1 MPRSA
6 VNQLAGE
13 WGQARMK
20 KRARKP
26 GSKIDPHKH
35 HTVVDGS
42 HRERSKGARRVGDA
56 DPRDKLELTLSL
68 RGPKLPP
75 ADELAEGPLSRA
87 EFRKKYCASA
97 RDAHRVATVL
107 KRYGLKIE
115 STTLETRSMRVSG
128 TVAAVEAAFHAR
140 LGIYESKRQGRYRDR
155 EDDYKVPPGIAG
167 MIPAILGLGTR
178 RVGKKRLASGKREVP
193 LRPFGPADFE
203 RHYHFPHGDAAG
215 QKIAIA
221 EFASVYFADDVT
233 AYCRKYRR
241 RVPKVTLVPIH
252 VRVKNRKQVA
262 KLPRA
267 DRNGAI
273 DDAKEVMMDTEII
286 AGLCPKASISVYF
299 AHDTQKGWVDMLDR
313 VINDRPVV
321 FSMSWGATED
331 GREWAPAAIDAINE
345 RLHVAAA
352 LGITICVSAGDDGTS
367 DQQRDRKAH
376 CAFPASSP
384 FVLAVG
390 GTQMEHVEGQ
400 LIERVWH
407 KKPGRRTPNR
417 KRRSGATGGGVSV
430 RFDRPKWQDVN
441 VKSLNRGS
449 KDGRVV
455 PDVTAL
461 SGPPWYAMVLNG
473 KWTTGGGTSA
483 SAPLWA
489 ALIARI
495 DALLPKH
502 KRQRFLAPHFYKLS
516 AFGEPIGTHVCRDV
530 TIGHNA
536 SIPHPGTGY
545 TAGPGFDA
553 ASGWGTPNGT
563 SLLLAL

>member
-1 MPRSA
+1 
-6 VNQLAGE
+6 
-13 WGQARMK
+13 MK
-20 KRARKP
+20 RKSARKA
-26 GSKIDPHKH
+26 GGKAGNDPYKH
-35 HTVVDGS
+35 HSVVEGS
-42 HRERSKGARRVGDA
+42 HRKRSKGARRVGDA
-56 DPRDKLELTLSL
+56 NPREKLELTLSL

-75 ADELAEGPLSRA
+75 ADELAEGPLTHT

-97 RDAHRVATVL
+97 RDTQKVAKVL
-107 KRYGLKIE
+107 KGFGLKIE

-128 TVAAVEAAFHAR
+128 TVSDVEAAFHAR
-140 LGIYESKRQGRYRDR
+140 LGVYESKRQGRYRDR
-155 EDDYKVPPGIAG
+155 EGDYRVPRGLRGI
-167 MIPAILGLGTR
+167 ITAILGLGQR
-178 RVGKKRLASGKREVP
+178 RVGKKRLAAGRREVA
-193 LRPFGPADFE
+193 LKPFGPADFE

-221 EFASVYFADDVT
+221 EFVDEWFPDDVV
-233 AYCRKYRR
+233 AYCRFYKRP
-241 RVPKVTLVPIH
+241 VPKIAAVPIH
-252 VRVKNRKQVA
+252 MRLRNRKQIA
-262 KLPRA
+262 KLRG
-267 DRNGAI
+267 GARSDAI
-273 DDAKEVMMDTEII
+273 SDAKEVMMDTEVI
-286 AGLCPKASISVYF
+286 AGLCPKAAISVYF

-313 VINDRPVV
+313 VIKDRPVV

-331 GREWAPAAIDAINE
+331 GRDWAPAAVCAINE

-352 LGITICVSAGDDGTS
+352 LGITICVSAGDDGSS
-367 DQQRDRKAH
+367 DEQDDHHAH

-417 KRRSGATGGGVSV
+417 KRRSGATGGGVSM
-430 RFDRPKWQDVN
+430 RFPRPAWQDVR
-441 VKSLNRGS
+441 VKSLNKGS
-449 KDGRVV
+449 IDGRVV

-461 SGPPWYAMVLNG
+461 SGPPWYAMVLDG

-495 DALLPKH
+495 NALLPKH
-502 KRQRFLAPHFYKLS
+502 KRHRFLTPQLYKIS
-516 AFGEPIGTHVCRDV
+516 AFGEPLGKHVCHDI

-545 TAGPGFDA
+545 AAGPGFDA
-553 ASGWGTPNGT
+553 ASGWGTPIGT

>member
-1 MPRSA
+1 MKRSKTKKASKRSGDDPYKLHA
-6 VNQLAGE
+6 VV
-13 WGQARMK
+13 K
-20 KRARKP
+20 
-26 GSKIDPHKH
+26 
-35 HTVVDGS
+35 GS
-42 HRERSKGARRVGDA
+42 HRKRSTGARRVGDV
-56 DPRDKLELTLSL
+56 DPGEKLELTPSL
-68 RGPKLPP
+68 RGPDLPS
-75 ADELAEGPLSRA
+75 ADALADGPLTSA
-87 EFRKKYCASA
+87 QFRKQYCAS
-97 RDAHRVATVL
+97 RSDADKVAKVL

-115 STTLETRSMRVSG
+115 STMLETRSMRVSG

-155 EDDYKVPPGIAG
+155 EDDYKVPPGING
-167 MIPAILGLGTR
+167 LLTAILGLGQR
-178 RVGKKRLASGKREVP
+178 RVVKKRLAAGKDEVV
-193 LRPFGPADFE
+193 LKAYGPADFE

-233 AYCRKYRR
+233 AYCRNYKR
-241 RVPKVTLVPIH
+241 RVPKVALVPIH
-252 VRVKNRKQVA
+252 VRLRDRKQVA

-267 DRNGAI
+267 DRDGAL

-286 AGLCPKASISVYF
+286 AGLCPKAAISVYF

-313 VINDRPVV
+313 VIRDRPVV

-331 GREWAPAAIDAINE
+331 GRDWAPAAIEAIND

-352 LGITICVSAGDDGTS
+352 LGITICASAGDDGS
-367 DQQRDRKAH
+367 RDEQDDGRAH
-376 CAFPASSP
+376 CTFPAASP

-390 GTQMEHVEGQ
+390 GTQMEHHEGQ

-430 RFDRPKWQDVN
+430 HFPRPKWQDVK

-449 KDGRVV
+449 IDGRVV

-489 ALIARI
+489 ALLARI
-495 DALLPKH
+495 NALLPKE
-502 KRQRFLAPHFYKLS
+502 KRQRFLTPHLYKAS
-516 AFGEPIGTHVCRDV
+516 ALGGPIGKHVCHDI

-545 TAGPGFDA
+545 AAGLGFDA
-553 ASGWGTPNGT
+553 ASGWGAPIGT

>member
-1 MPRSA
+1 MKPR
-6 VNQLAGE
+6 QI
-13 WGQARMK
+13 K
-20 KRARKP
+20 KP
-26 GSKIDPHKH
+26 GKRPGEDPYKH
-35 HTVVDGS
+35 HTVVEGS
-42 HRERSKGARRVGDA
+42 HRRRSKGARRVGDA
-56 DPRDKLELTLSL
+56 DPRESLELTLSL
-68 RGPKLPP
+68 RGPKLPS
-75 ADELAEGPLSRA
+75 ADDLALAPLTPA
-87 EFRKKYCASA
+87 EFKKRYCASP
-97 RDAHRVATVL
+97 RDAGKVAKAL
-107 KRYGLKIE
+107 KGFGLKIE

-155 EDDYKVPPGIAG
+155 EDDYRVPRGLRGI
-167 MIPAILGLGTR
+167 ITAILGLGQR
-178 RVGKKRLASGKREVP
+178 RVVKKRLAADKAEVA

-221 EFASVYFADDVT
+221 EFASVYFANDVT
-233 AYCRKYRR
+233 AYCRQYQRR
-241 RVPKVTLVPIH
+241 APKVALVPIH
-252 VRVKNRKQVA
+252 VRVRNRKQVA
-262 KLPRA
+262 KLPRGER
-267 DRNGAI
+267 DGAL

-286 AGLCPKASISVYF
+286 AGLCPKAAISVYF
-299 AHDTQKGWVDMLDR
+299 ARDTQKGWVDMLDR
-313 VINDRPVV
+313 VIMDRPVV

-331 GREWAPAAIDAINE
+331 GRNWAPAAVDAINE

-352 LGITICVSAGDDGTS
+352 LGITICASAGDDGSS
-367 DQQRDRKAH
+367 DEQDDGSAH
-376 CAFPASSP
+376 CTFPASSP

-390 GTQMEHVEGQ
+390 GTQMEHSEGQ

-417 KRRSGATGGGVSV
+417 KRRSGATGGGVST
-430 RFDRPKWQDVN
+430 RFPRPKWQDVR
-441 VKSLNRGS
+441 VKSLNKGS
-449 KDGRVV
+449 IDGRVV

-495 DALLPKH
+495 NALLPKE
-502 KRQRFLAPHFYKLS
+502 KRQRFLTPHFYRTS
-516 AFGEPIGTHVCRDV
+516 AFGEPHGKHVCRDI

-536 SIPHPGTGY
+536 SIPHPGKGY
-545 TAGPGFDA
+545 AASHGYDA
-553 ASGWGTPNGT
+553 ASGWGAPIGT

>member
-1 MPRSA
+1 MKSNKA
-6 VNQLAGE
+6 V
-13 WGQARMK
+13 K
-20 KRARKP
+20 SARKA
-26 GSKIDPHKH
+26 GDDPYKH
-35 HTVVDGS
+35 HSVVEGS
-42 HRERSKGARRVGDA
+42 HRKRSKGARRVGDA
-56 DPRDKLELTLSL
+56 NPREKLELTLSL

-75 ADELAEGPLSRA
+75 ADELAEGPLTPA

-97 RDAHRVATVL
+97 RDARKVAKVL
-107 KRYGLKIE
+107 KGFGLKTE

-128 TVAAVEAAFHAR
+128 TVVDVEAAFHAR
-140 LGIYESKRQGRYRDR
+140 LGIYESRSQGRYRDR
-155 EDDYKVPPGIAG
+155 EDDYRVPPGLRGI
-167 MIPAILGLGTR
+167 ITAILGLGQR
-178 RVGKKRLASGKREVP
+178 RVGKKRLAAGRREVA
-193 LRPFGPADFE
+193 LKPFGPADFE
-203 RHYHFPHGDAAG
+203 RHYHFPHGDSAG

-221 EFASVYFADDVT
+221 EFVDEWFPDDV
-233 AYCRKYRR
+233 AVYCRFYKRP
-241 RVPKVTLVPIH
+241 VPKIAAVPIH
-252 VRVKNRKQVA
+252 MRLRNRKQIA
-262 KLPRA
+262 KVRGGA
-267 DRNGAI
+267 RNDALG
-273 DDAKEVMMDTEII
+273 DAKEVMMDTEII
-286 AGLCPKASISVYF
+286 AGLCPKAAISVYF

-313 VINDRPVV
+313 VIKDRPVV

-331 GREWAPAAIDAINE
+331 GRDWAPAAIDAINE

-352 LGITICVSAGDDGTS
+352 LGITICVSAGDDGSS
-367 DQQRDRKAH
+367 DEQRDGRAH

-390 GTQMEHVEGQ
+390 GTQMEHNEGQ

-417 KRRSGATGGGVSV
+417 KRRSGATGGGVSM
-430 RFDRPKWQDVN
+430 RFDRPKWQDVK
-441 VKSLNRGS
+441 VKSLNKGS
-449 KDGRVV
+449 IDGRVV

-495 DALLPKH
+495 NALLPKD
-502 KRQRFLAPHFYKLS
+502 KRQRFLTPHFYKIS
-516 AFGEPIGTHVCRDV
+516 AFGEPHGKHVCHDI

-536 SIPHPGTGY
+536 SIPHPGEGY
-545 TAGPGFDA
+545 AAGHGFDA
-553 ASGWGTPNGT
+553 ASGWGTPIGT

>member
-1 MPRSA
+1 MASKRAKKRTSKA
-6 VNQLAGE
+6 GDKAGE
-13 WGQARMK
+13 DAYR
-20 KRARKP
+20 
-26 GSKIDPHKH
+26 H
-35 HTVVDGS
+35 HTRVDGS
-42 HRERSKGARRVGDA
+42 ERSKPGKGAKRIGDA
-56 DPRDKLELTLSL
+56 DPTKTIELTLAL
-68 RGPKLPP
+68 RGPKLPS
-75 ADELAEGPLSRA
+75 ADALADSPLTRA
-87 EFRKKYCASA
+87 QFRKQYCASP
-97 RDAHRVATVL
+97 RDAAKVAKVL
-107 KRYGLKIE
+107 KRFGFKIE
-115 STTLETRSMRVSG
+115 STSLETRSMRVSG
-128 TVAAVEAAFHAR
+128 TVATAEAAFHAR
-140 LGIYESKRQGRYRDR
+140 LAMYKSKHQGIFRDR
-155 EDDYKVPPGIAG
+155 ADDYKLPPGLDKIITAV
-167 MIPAILGLGTR
+167 LGLGQR
-178 RVGKKRLASGKREVP
+178 RVGKKRLAAGREVA
-193 LRPFGPADFE
+193 LKPFGPADFE
-203 RHYHFPHGDAAG
+203 RHYHFPHGDSAG

-267 DRNGAI
+267 DRDGAI

-286 AGLCPKASISVYF
+286 AGLCPKAAISVYF

-313 VINDRPVV
+313 VIKDRPVV

-331 GREWAPAAIDAINE
+331 GHQWAPAAIDAINE

-367 DQQRDRKAH
+367 DEQNDRKAH

-430 RFDRPKWQDVN
+430 RFDRPKWQDVK
-441 VKSLNRGS
+441 VTSLNRGS
-449 KDGRVV
+449 KDGRVM

-473 KWTTGGGTSA
+473 KWTTSGGTSA

-495 DALLPKH
+495 NALLPKH
-502 KRQRFLAPHFYKLS
+502 KRQRFLTPHFYKTS
-516 AFGEPIGTHVCRDV
+516 AFGEPLGKHVCHDII
-530 TIGHNA
+530 IGHNA

-545 TAGPGFDA
+545 AARHGFDA
-553 ASGWGTPNGT
+553 ASGWGTPIGT

>member
-1 MPRSA
+1 MTPRTTKKRTRKTSGK
-6 VNQLAGE
+6 AGE
-13 WGQARMK
+13 DAYR
-20 KRARKP
+20 
-26 GSKIDPHKH
+26 H
-35 HTVVDGS
+35 HTHVDGS
-42 HRERSKGARRVGDA
+42 ERGKPGGRRIGDA
-56 DPRDKLELTLSL
+56 DPTKTLELTLSL
-68 RGPKLPP
+68 RGPRLPS
-75 ADELAEGPLSRA
+75 ADALADSALTRA
-87 EFRKKYCASA
+87 QFRKQYYASP
-97 RDAHRVATVL
+97 RDAAKVATVL
-107 KRYGLKIE
+107 KRFGLKIE
-115 STTLETRSMRVSG
+115 STSLETRSMRVSG
-128 TVAAVEAAFHAR
+128 TVAAAEAAFHAR
-140 LGIYESKRQGRYRDR
+140 LAMYKSKHQGIFRDR
-155 EDDYKVPPGIAG
+155 ADGYKLPPGLDKIVTAV
-167 MIPAILGLGTR
+167 LGLGQRT
-178 RVGKKRLASGKREVP
+178 VGKKRLVAGREAA

-215 QKIAIA
+215 QKVAIA

-267 DRNGAI
+267 DRDGAI

-313 VINDRPVV
+313 VIKDRPVV

-331 GREWAPAAIDAINE
+331 GREWAPAAVDAINE

-417 KRRSGATGGGVSV
+417 KRHSGATGGGVSV
-430 RFDRPKWQDVN
+430 RFDRPKWQHVN

-473 KWTTGGGTSA
+473 KWTTSGGTSA

-495 DALLPKH
+495 NALLPKG
-502 KRQRFLAPHFYKLS
+502 KRQRFLTPHFYKTS
-516 AFGEPIGTHVCRDV
+516 PFGEPIGKHVCHDII
-530 TIGHNA
+530 IGHNA
-536 SIPHPGTGY
+536 SIPHPGRGY
-545 TAGPGFDA
+545 AARHGFDA
-553 ASGWGTPNGT
+553 ASGWGTPIGT

>member
-1 MPRSA
+1 M
-6 VNQLAGE
+6 
-13 WGQARMK
+13 
-20 KRARKP
+20 
-26 GSKIDPHKH
+26 
-35 HTVVDGS
+35 
-42 HRERSKGARRVGDA
+42 
-56 DPRDKLELTLSL
+56 
-68 RGPKLPP
+68 
-75 ADELAEGPLSRA
+75 
-87 EFRKKYCASA
+87 
-97 RDAHRVATVL
+97 L
-107 KRYGLKIE
+107 KRFGLKIE

-128 TVAAVEAAFHAR
+128 TIAAVEAAFHAR

-155 EDDYKVPPGIAG
+155 EDDYKVPPGLDGI
-167 MIPAILGLGTR
+167 ITAILGLGQR
-178 RVGKKRLASGKREVP
+178 RVGKKRLAAGRGEVA
-193 LRPFGPADFE
+193 LKPFGPADFE

-221 EFASVYFADDVT
+221 EFVDEWFPDDVA
-233 AYCRKYRR
+233 AYCRFYKRP
-241 RVPKVTLVPIH
+241 VPKITTVPMH
-252 VRVKNRKQVA
+252 MRLRNRKQVA

-267 DRNGAI
+267 ERNDAI
-273 DDAKEVMMDTEII
+273 SDAKEVMMDTEII
-286 AGLCPKASISVYF
+286 AGLCPKAAISVYF

-313 VINDRPVV
+313 VIKDRPVV

-331 GREWAPAAIDAINE
+331 GRDWAPAAIDAINE

-352 LGITICVSAGDDGTS
+352 LGITICASAGDDGSS
-367 DQQRDRKAH
+367 DEQDDGRAH

-390 GTQMEHVEGQ
+390 GTQMEHMEGQ

-417 KRRSGATGGGVSV
+417 KRRSGATGGGVST
-430 RFDRPKWQDVN
+430 RFTRPKWQDVK
-441 VKSLNRGS
+441 VKSLNKGS
-449 KDGRVV
+449 IDGRVV

-489 ALIARI
+489 ALLARI
-495 DALLPKH
+495 NALLPKK
-502 KRQRFLAPHFYKLS
+502 KRQRFLTPQLYKMS
-516 AFGEPIGTHVCRDV
+516 AFGEPLGKHVCHDII
-530 TIGHNA
+530 IGHNA

-545 TAGPGFDA
+545 AAGHGFDA
-553 ASGWGTPNGT
+553 ASGWGTPIGT

>member
-1 MPRSA
+1 M
-6 VNQLAGE
+6 
-13 WGQARMK
+13 
-20 KRARKP
+20 KRAKTKTGKRP
-26 GSKIDPHKH
+26 GKSGDDPYKH
-35 HTVVDGS
+35 HTAVDGS
-42 HRERSKGARRVGDA
+42 CRKRSKGARRVGEA
-56 DPRDKLELTLSL
+56 DPREKLELTLSL
-68 RGPKLPP
+68 RGPELPS
-75 ADELAEGPLSRA
+75 ADELADGPLTPA
-87 EFRKKYCASA
+87 EFRKKYCASR
-97 RDAHRVATVL
+97 RDAQKVAKVL
-107 KRYGLKIE
+107 KGFGLKIE

-128 TVAAVEAAFHAR
+128 TVADAEAAFHAR
-140 LGIYESKRQGRYRDR
+140 LRMYKSKRQGVYRDR
-155 EDDYKVPPGIAG
+155 EDDYKLPPGLDGI
-167 MIPAILGLGTR
+167 ITAILGLGQR
-178 RVGKKRLASGKREVP
+178 RVAKKRLAAGRGEVP
-193 LRPFGPADFE
+193 LRPFGPVDFE

-221 EFASVYFADDVT
+221 EFVDEWFPDDVA
-233 AYCRKYRR
+233 AYCRKYGRPL
-241 RVPKVTLVPIH
+241 PKITAVPIH
-252 VRVKNRKQVA
+252 MRLRNRKQIA
-262 KLPRA
+262 KLRGGA
-267 DRNGAI
+267 RNDAI
-273 DDAKEVMMDTEII
+273 SDAKEVMMDTEII
-286 AGLCPKASISVYF
+286 AGLCPKAAISVYF

-313 VINDRPVV
+313 VIRDRPVV

-331 GREWAPAAIDAINE
+331 GREWTPAAMEAINE

-352 LGITICVSAGDDGTS
+352 LGITVCVSAGDDGSS
-367 DQQRDRKAH
+367 DEQDDGKAH

-430 RFDRPKWQDVN
+430 KFDRPSWQKVK
-441 VKSLNRGS
+441 VKSLNKGS

-495 DALLPKH
+495 NALLPKP
-502 KRQRFLAPHFYKLS
+502 KRYRFLTPLLYKAS
-516 AFGEPIGTHVCRDV
+516 PSGEPVGKRVCRDITV
-530 TIGHNA
+530 GHNS
-536 SIPHPGTGY
+536 SIPHPGLGY
-545 TAGPGFDA
+545 AAGPGFDA
-553 ASGWGTPNGT
+553 ASGWGTPIGT

>member
-1 MPRSA
+1 M
-6 VNQLAGE
+6 
-13 WGQARMK
+13 
-20 KRARKP
+20 RA
-26 GSKIDPHKH
+26 
-35 HTVVDGS
+35 
-42 HRERSKGARRVGDA
+42 
-56 DPRDKLELTLSL
+56 
-68 RGPKLPP
+68 
-75 ADELAEGPLSRA
+75 
-87 EFRKKYCASA
+87 
-97 RDAHRVATVL
+97 
-107 KRYGLKIE
+107 
-115 STTLETRSMRVSG
+115 
-128 TVAAVEAAFHAR
+128 
-140 LGIYESKRQGRYRDR
+140 KRQGRYRDR
-155 EDDYKVPPGIAG
+155 EDDYKVPPGIDG
-167 MIPAILGLGTR
+167 MITAILGLGQR
-178 RVGKKRLASGKREVP
+178 RVVKKRLAAGKDEVV
-193 LRPFGPADFE
+193 LKAYGPADFE

-233 AYCRKYRR
+233 AYCRNYKR
-241 RVPKVTLVPIH
+241 RVPKVALVPIH
-252 VRVKNRKQVA
+252 VRLRDRKQVA

-267 DRNGAI
+267 DRDGAL

-286 AGLCPKASISVYF
+286 AGLCPKAAISVYF

-313 VINDRPVV
+313 VIRDRPVV

-331 GREWAPAAIDAINE
+331 GRDWAPAAIDAIND

-352 LGITICVSAGDDGTS
+352 LGITICASAGDDGSS
-367 DQQRDRKAH
+367 DEQDDGRAH
-376 CAFPASSP
+376 CTFPASSP

-390 GTQMEHVEGQ
+390 GTQMEHHEGQ

-430 RFDRPKWQDVN
+430 RFPRPKWQDVK

-449 KDGRVV
+449 IDGRVV

-489 ALIARI
+489 ALLARI
-495 DALLPKH
+495 NALLPKE
-502 KRQRFLAPHFYKLS
+502 KRQRFLTPHLYKAS
-516 AFGEPIGTHVCRDV
+516 ALGGPIGKHVCHDI

-545 TAGPGFDA
+545 AAGHGFDA
-553 ASGWGTPNGT
+553 ASGWGAPIGT

>member
-1 MPRSA
+1 
-6 VNQLAGE
+6 
-13 WGQARMK
+13 MK
-20 KRARKP
+20 KSTRKA
-26 GSKIDPHKH
+26 GNKAGADPYKH

-42 HRERSKGARRVGDA
+42 CRKRGKGARRVGDA
-56 DPRDKLELTLSL
+56 DPREKLELTLSL
-68 RGPKLPP
+68 RGPKLPS
-75 ADELAEGPLSRA
+75 ADELADRPLTSA
-87 EFRKKYCASA
+87 EFRKKYCASP
-97 RDAHRVATVL
+97 RDAQKVARVL
-107 KRYGLKIE
+107 RGFGLKIE
-115 STTLETRSMRVSG
+115 STTLETRSMRISG

-140 LGIYESKRQGRYRDR
+140 LGIYESARQGRYRDR
-155 EDDYKVPPGIAG
+155 EDDYRVPPGLRGI
-167 MIPAILGLGTR
+167 ITAILGLGQR
-178 RVGKKRLASGKREVP
+178 RVVKKRLVAGRRELP
-193 LRPFGPADFE
+193 LKPFGPADFE

-221 EFASVYFADDVT
+221 EFASVYFADDVR
-233 AYCRKYRR
+233 AYCRKYKRR
-241 RVPKVTLVPIH
+241 APRVALVPIH
-252 VRVKNRKQVA
+252 VRLRNRKQVA

-267 DRNGAI
+267 ERDGAL

-286 AGLCPKASISVYF
+286 AGLCPKAAISVYF

-313 VINDRPVV
+313 VIRDRPVV

-331 GREWAPAAIDAINE
+331 GRDWAPAAVDAINE

-352 LGITICVSAGDDGTS
+352 LGITICASAGDDGSS
-367 DQQRDRKAH
+367 DEQDDGRAH

-417 KRRSGATGGGVSV
+417 KRRSGATGGGVST
-430 RFDRPKWQDVN
+430 RFDRPKWQDVR

-449 KDGRVV
+449 IDGRVV

-495 DALLPKH
+495 NALLPRD
-502 KRQRFLAPHFYKLS
+502 KRQRFLTPHFYKAS
-516 AFGEPIGTHVCRDV
+516 AFGEPHGKHVCHDI

-536 SIPHPGTGY
+536 SIPHPGLGY
-545 TAGPGFDA
+545 AAGHGFDA
-553 ASGWGTPNGT
+553 ASGWGTPIGT